1 MTDELVLYTNP
12 MSRGRTARW
21 MLEEV
26 GQPYRVELLE
36 YGPAMKAPSFLA
48 LNPLG
53 KVPTLTHGG
62 TVVTEAAAICAYLAD
77 AFPEAGLAPAPGGRA
92 RAAYYRWLFFAA
104 GPIEAAFVDRALG
117 VVVPADRRGMTGYG
131 SLEDALDALERAV
144 GAGDHLAGDRLHCG
158 RPVRRVADRLRDD
171 VRDDRR
177 PAGAGRLCRADGRA
191 PGGPARRRDRRRAD
205 GRPSGQGLTGGGSG
219 YWNG

>member
-36 YGPAMKAPSFLA
+36 YGSAMKAPSFLA

-77 AFPEAGLAPAPGGRA
+77 AFPEAGLAPAPDGRA

-117 VVVPADRRGMTGYG
+117 LVVPDDRRGMTGYG
-131 SLEDALDALERAV
+131 TLEDALDALERAV
-144 GAGDHLAGDRLHCG
+144 GAGGHLAGDGFTAADLYVASQIGFGTMFGMIGDRPGLAAYAG
-158 RPVRRVADRLRDD
+158 RMADR
-171 VRDDRR
+171 
-177 PAGAGRLCRADGRA
+177 PA
-191 PGGPARRRDRRRAD
+191 ARRAAAIDDALLAPAAAA
-205 GRPSGQGLTGGGSG
+205 G
-219 YWNG
+219 